1 VTRRHKA
8 LNHEFPADSF
18 AEAKTFIGGKKKEG
32 RKHGKKEEG
41 KENTRGALARSRRN
55 CRNRRTWQSRGDVPD
70 DRSKKINFYE
80 RACILRYTSPSGS
93 DETRRRRRSLEIKS
107 EESAF
112 TTKTAAFVAKMT
124 LTAPRLSNTSNVQ
137 CVGVTLET
145 TRDVARCK
153 IFQRSD

>member
-1 VTRRHKA
+1 
-8 LNHEFPADSF
+8 
-18 AEAKTFIGGKKKEG
+18 
-32 RKHGKKEEG
+32 
-41 KENTRGALARSRRN
+41 
-55 CRNRRTWQSRGDVPD
+55 VPD

-112 TTKTAAFVAKMT
+112 TTKTAVFVAKMT

-137 CVGVTLET
+137 CVGVTVET
-145 TRDVARCK
+145 TLVMSQDARS
-153 IFQRSD
+153 FSDPINSELLSSIEFRIEKFILGR